1 MYFEA
6 SENLFGAPLSEANCS
21 VIIANKLSMLI
32 SFDTSHCQ
40 VKRDT
45 ADRVCHTQFAR
56 FQAAAKVIRF
66 DVMKILKE

>member
-1 MYFEA
+1 
-6 SENLFGAPLSEANCS
+6 
-21 VIIANKLSMLI
+21 MLI
-32 SFDTSHCQ
+32 SIDTSHCQ

-56 FQAAAKVIRF
+56 SQAAAAKVIRF